1 MQAAQCAPT
10 EDMGGRKERSRSFG
24 TALLG
29 DMHAG
34 LEGTLHNGT
43 RRFSRM
49 VDNIGHETDNDYEEN
64 REKRDLLSGRLI
76 EEVAA
81 AAHESTLHEEDNI
94 GSDGH
99 MGGRNKRET
108 ITGLLG
114 DMLAGLE
121 GIVLHNGTRRFSR
134 MVDNIGRET
143 DEDYE
148 ENREKRDLPSGR
160 LIEEVAAAA
169 ESTLHEEDNVE
180 SDEHMGGRKKRGSG
194 TELLGDIVAALEGT
208 LQNGTN
214 RFSRMVDN
222 IGRETDEDYEENR
235 EKRDLLSGRLIEEV
249 AAAAEST
256 LHKEDNIGGD
266 GHESDNEGN
275 HEKRGLGNLWK

>member
-10 EDMGGRKERSRSFG
+10 EDMGGRKKRGSG
-24 TALLG
+24 TELLG
-29 DMHAG
+29 DIVAG

-43 RRFSRM
+43 NRFSRM

-76 EEVAA
+76 EEVTAA
-81 AAHESTLHEEDNI
+81 AESTLHEEDNI

-121 GIVLHNGTRRFSR
+121 ILHNGTRRFSR

-148 ENREKRDLPSGR
+148 ENREKRDLLSGR

-222 IGRETDEDYEENR
+222 IGRETDNDYEENR
-235 EKRDLLSGRLIEEV
+235 EMRGLLSERLIEEV
-249 AAAAEST
+249 AATAEST